1 MNILGI
7 LSSVSLQF
15 CCKFSKK
22 IIFYLPVN
30 TDKLKCVAFL
40 VFVCMT
46 ASFIVQISS
55 SENLSKQDTILASVA
70 KQWIAKDILS
80 YGSQSKQAKIAI
92 HWFGKY

>member
-1 MNILGI
+1 MKKSNFFLNKKRHLVGSLLTILFMNILGI

-30 TDKLKCVAFL
+30 TDKLNCIAFL
-40 VFVCMT
+40 VFVCTT

-70 KQWIAKDILS
+70 KQ
-80 YGSQSKQAKIAI
+80 
-92 HWFGKY
+92 